1 MLTSRFESG
10 YYISTNFVRTKSKKQ
25 INLQLRGGSPL
36 RSIAII
42 GSSGG
47 NLYNLGG
54 KDPDKLLN
62 EILLQC
68 DAAGI
73 RVKAIQ
79 FIAASASMDA
89 AKESTKT
96 AIYAWDEQVH
106 QPVTVFNGDLKDANR
121 EAKPYDEKI
130 AKMIQAGEI
139 DGLIVMSADP
149 EKANNEVFKAA
160 VEKKIPIVGT
170 GGTSMAIIS
179 SRGANVIATSGTT
192 GTTNRTRAIAFVTSL
207 CRFWGIKYQP
217 VIGGAAK
224 GSADA
229 RQGNAFKRI
238 NIRGIMVSS
247 LPGFIAM
254 AIVLALSQIPGLAGL
269 KDVFDIMLKALPVI
283 LAVIAAKQVSDLDE
297 VSIVAGIVA
306 GVLSVDGGI
315 IGGIIGGILAGL
327 IVQFLFMKCIQ
338 FRFPMTTV
346 NIVAGGFSGLIA
358 GLIVFYLIAP
368 FALQAGEWI
377 KLIIE
382 QAVAFSPILAGALA
396 GLLIWPA
403 ILGGVYHAAILPI
416 VLLEME
422 KTGNSFLGAID
433 MVGLVMVAAGINLAN
448 IVAPRDKGE
457 AAVAAPGFAINMGFG
472 TFVESAYPFMFSNKI
487 VFGGAILSA
496 GIGGAMVGIF
506 NIRGTAYV
514 PSFMSPFLSNNVVG
528 FVISMLVALGSA
540 FIITLIANKVM
551 SRKAKTTKT
560 N

>member
-1 MLTSRFESG
+1 M
-10 YYISTNFVRTKSKKQ
+10 K
-25 INLQLRGGSPL
+25 
-36 RSIAII
+36 SIAII

-54 KDPDKLLN
+54 KDPEKLLH
-62 EILLQC
+62 EILVQST
-68 DAAGI
+68 AAGLE
-73 RVKAIQ
+73 VKAVQ
-79 FIAASASMDA
+79 FIAASVSMDA
-89 AKESTKT
+89 AKDTTPTS
-96 AIYAWDEQVH
+96 IYSWDEDEQ
-106 QPVTVFNGDLKDANR
+106 QPIKVFNGMLKETNQ
-121 EAKPYDEKI
+121 EAKPLDEKI
-130 AKMIQAGEI
+130 AKLIEAGNI

-149 EKANNEVFKAA
+149 EQANKAVIKAA

-170 GGTSMAIIS
+170 GGTSMAIIGS
-179 SRGANVIATSGTT
+179 KGANVIATSGTT
-192 GTTNRTRAIAFVTSL
+192 GTTSRTRAISFITSL
-207 CRFWGIKYQP
+207 CKFWGIKYQP
-217 VIGGAAK
+217 VIGGGQAAK
-224 GSADA
+224 GSGDGP
-229 RQGNAFKRI
+229 QGNAFKRI
-238 NIRGIMVSS
+238 NIRGIMISS

-254 AIVLALSQIPGLAGL
+254 AIILALSQIPALSAL
-269 KDVFDIMLKALPVI
+269 KEVFDIMMKALPVI

-306 GVLSVDGGI
+306 GVLSVEGGI

-327 IVQFLFMKCIQ
+327 LVQYLFMKCVQ
-338 FRFPMTTV
+338 WRFPMTTV
-346 NIVAGGFSGLIA
+346 NIVAGGFAGLIA
-358 GLIVFYLIAP
+358 GLIVFYLIGP
-368 FALQAGEWI
+368 IALQAGEWI

-382 QAVAFSPILAGALA
+382 QAVAFSPILAGILA

-472 TFVESAYPFMFSNKI
+472 TFVESAYPFMFSNKV

-496 GIGGAMVGIF
+496 GLGGAMVGLF

-528 FVISMLVALGSA
+528 FIISMLVALLAS
-540 FIITLIANKVM
+540 FTITLIANKVIKK
-551 SRKAKTTKT
+551 KAAAE
-560 N
+560 